1 MHSTNGAVRFIS
13 EAIILGRW
21 IYLGSP
27 YNNYLARIPSRLRD
41 LGPGTTDPLDDVGF
55 DDIESIEDNIVVGD
69 PTAAG
74 GASVLSANN
83 IEASEA
89 ENDSSDSDTLDIEYE
104 YDDRIEL

>member
-55 DDIESIEDNIVVGD
+55 DDIESVEDKIAVGD
-69 PTAAG
+69 LAAG

-83 IEASEA
+83 VEASDA